1 MSSRVKSPDKL
12 TMLGMIDEVPALK
25 DVPGFRE
32 ILDRIPDDF
41 DMAAFDEELKADLE
55 AMQKEQ
61 ADPDHWTM
69 KPPTVT
75 TPPAPHRPPSATG
88 TSSKSRR
95 ITVRIPAS
103 ILAELRVTAR
113 AKGIGY
119 QTALNRILKAGLAG
133 L

>member
-1 MSSRVKSPDKL
+1 MKSPDKL

-25 DVPGFRE
+25 EVPGLRE

-41 DMAAFDEELKADLE
+41 DMAAFDEELKADLK
-55 AMQKEQ
+55 ALQIEQ
-61 ADPDHWTM
+61 ADPDYWIM
-69 KPPTVT
+69 KPPTAT
-75 TPPAPHRPPSATG
+75 APPEPHPPPAATG
-88 TSSKSRR
+88 TSSKSRP
-95 ITVRIPAS
+95 ITIRIPAC

-133 L
+133 S